1 MGYSLESAVILPCC
15 LVILAESIGMALP
28 LSISVHQSARLSAY
42 ASTRH
47 QVGLHS
53 CRYVEEER
61 DGYRVYRVE
70 TEPQKMVETLSFMK
84 DAIRAVRTAFD
95 ETEMRELQQ
104 FNKEYETK
112 RIDNSADDVQ
122 GLRHV
127 NTE

>member
-28 LSISVHQSARLSAY
+28 LSISVRKVRVIAY

-61 DGYRVYRVE
+61 DGYQNRVE
-70 TEPQKMVETLSFMK
+70 TEYK
-84 DAIRAVRTAFD
+84 
-95 ETEMRELQQ
+95 
-104 FNKEYETK
+104 N
-112 RIDNSADDVQ
+112 
-122 GLRHV
+122 G
-127 NTE
+127 